1 MATSSIFDAIQKHRM
16 HHPWQCG
23 NHVAKGLVAN
33 ATRISDSLFLL
44 SKGLA
49 NTVEDDAARTLQR
62 AVRAHLFE
70 ERHACIDKHTTS
82 GFSGAATAATTT
94 TRTTTTGARRAVK
107 KTAVDIIVQ
116 VLTTTTTMTEAS
128 EESDVAA
135 ASRRG
140 GRRRGE
146 KQVPE
151 TEDTDDSSNSSND
164 EEEPEE
170 EAGDGNDTKTRR
182 QRRRERI
189 KRRRRL
195 VRTRIKRLLCAST
208 PLDDEVV
215 LPSAYDHTFLHAA
228 ATLLSVV

>member
-94 TRTTTTGARRAVK
+94 TRTTPTGARRAAK

-116 VLTTTTTMTEAS
+116 VLSTTMTEAS
-128 EESDVAA
+128 EESDVVA
-135 ASRRG
+135 ASRRGG

-195 VRTRIKRLLCAST
+195 VRTRIKRLLCASS
-208 PLDDEVV
+208 PREDAEVV